1 MNVRGNPRLSDA
13 DLRGPSP
20 ISRGLSS
27 AEARR
32 RSRQFGANELHPQPR
47 RSLVREVL
55 RRLRSPLIAILL
67 AASLVSAFTGEIAS
81 FVVILLMV
89 ALSVTIDLVQEHR
102 ADAAARALARRVQ
115 VHASVMRDGIPVR
128 VPLARVVP
136 GDVVLLGAGSVI
148 PADGPLLESGGLHVD
163 ESIHTG
169 EPFPVE
175 KHVPAA
181 TGEADLLMGSSV
193 VSGSGLMLATRTGS
207 STRLGAIARTLA
219 DEAPPT
225 SFERALRAFG
235 MLVMRLTAFMV
246 LFVMLVNVALD
257 RPLLESFLFAIAL
270 AVGLTPELLPMIVT
284 VTLARGAQRLA
295 AEHVIVKRLAAI
307 EGLGS
312 MDVLCTDK
320 TGTLTQARIRL
331 ERNVDIAG
339 TESAAVLEVA
349 ALNSALQAGVHNPL
363 DAAILE
369 RFPVDAV
376 RCKRLAEV
384 PFDFERRRVAVLV
397 ADGGRRRIV
406 VKGAAEGL
414 IELTTRYAL
423 ADGGER
429 AWTDAARLQAERR
442 LEALGREGLRVLGV
456 AYRTCEEHCVRAS
469 EEDLVFAGFAAFADP
484 PKPGA
489 AAALGA
495 LAASGIRVKV
505 LTGDGEHVTRHL
517 AATLGLA
524 VDGVLT
530 GADVER
536 MDDAAL
542 AARVEAATLFCRM
555 TPAQKSRVVTS
566 LRARGHVVGFLGDG
580 INDATALHAADVS
593 LSVDNAVDVAKEAA
607 DLILMRRDL
616 GAIHRGVLEGRRT
629 FANIRKYLLMGT
641 SSNFGNMFSMA
652 GASLF
657 LPFLPLLPA
666 QILVNNLLYDIS
678 EIPIPLDH
686 ADPEDIAR
694 PQKWDMA
701 LIRDFMWT
709 LGPVSSLFDFLT
721 FFVLLAL
728 FEANVA
734 LFRTGWFIES
744 LATQV
749 LVIFVIRTRASP
761 FACAP
766 SRALAATCLAV
777 IAVAVALPFTRAAG
791 PLGFVAPP
799 WTLFPVLAGLTVSY
813 LMLAEWA
820 KRGFYRRRASHPR
833 ANVDASQALAPR
845 HP

>member
-1 MNVRGNPRLSDA
+1 
-13 DLRGPSP
+13 
-20 ISRGLSS
+20 
-27 AEARR
+27 
-32 RSRQFGANELHPQPR
+32 
-47 RSLVREVL
+47 
-55 RRLRSPLIAILL
+55 
-67 AASLVSAFTGEIAS
+67 
-81 FVVILLMV
+81 
-89 ALSVTIDLVQEHR
+89 
-102 ADAAARALARRVQ
+102 
-115 VHASVMRDGIPVR
+115 
-128 VPLARVVP
+128 
-136 GDVVLLGAGSVI
+136 
-148 PADGPLLESGGLHVD
+148 
-163 ESIHTG
+163 
-169 EPFPVE
+169 
-175 KHVPAA
+175 
-181 TGEADLLMGSSV
+181 
-193 VSGSGLMLATRTGS
+193 
-207 STRLGAIARTLA
+207 
-219 DEAPPT
+219 
-225 SFERALRAFG
+225 
-235 MLVMRLTAFMV
+235 
-246 LFVMLVNVALD
+246 
-257 RPLLESFLFAIAL
+257 
-270 AVGLTPELLPMIVT
+270 
-284 VTLARGAQRLA
+284 
-295 AEHVIVKRLAAI
+295 
-307 EGLGS
+307 
-312 MDVLCTDK
+312 
-320 TGTLTQARIRL
+320 
-331 ERNVDIAG
+331 
-339 TESAAVLEVA
+339 
-349 ALNSALQAGVHNPL
+349 
-363 DAAILE
+363 
-369 RFPVDAV
+369 
-376 RCKRLAEV
+376 
-384 PFDFERRRVAVLV
+384 
-397 ADGGRRRIV
+397 
-406 VKGAAEGL
+406 
-414 IELTTRYAL
+414 
-423 ADGGER
+423 
-429 AWTDAARLQAERR
+429 
-442 LEALGREGLRVLGV
+442 
-456 AYRTCEEHCVRAS
+456 
-469 EEDLVFAGFAAFADP
+469 
-484 PKPGA
+484 
-489 AAALGA
+489 
-495 LAASGIRVKV
+495 
-505 LTGDGEHVTRHL
+505 
-517 AATLGLA
+517 
-524 VDGVLT
+524 
-530 GADVER
+530 
-536 MDDAAL
+536 
-542 AARVEAATLFCRM
+542 M